1 MPDVS
6 SLLSSWKAERE
17 NDAFPL
23 PCLEGVV
30 LREKTERREVFITC
44 KSAGDELRIGFI
56 QPYRGKH
63 KDFINPCQ
71 EAITPLGF

>member
-1 MPDVS
+1 MCACGFECVKTCLQCETLRDPPTEYESFSVPDVS

-30 LREKTERREVFITC
+30 LKEKGET
-44 KSAGDELRIGFI
+44 G
-56 QPYRGKH
+56 P
-63 KDFINPCQ
+63 
-71 EAITPLGF
+71 

>member
-1 MPDVS
+1 MEGVCVRAALNVWKRLQCETLRDPPTEYESFSVPDVS

-30 LREKTERREVFITC
+30 LKEKGET
-44 KSAGDELRIGFI
+44 GL
-56 QPYRGKH
+56 
-63 KDFINPCQ
+63 
-71 EAITPLGF
+71 